1 MKVKNYRLQTE
12 IEQLSMDNQKNWF
25 TDYLKTLLESE
36 KPYYQKADYIA
47 LCFFELD
54 NKVNYLAS
62 EIKALTTQKKK
73 LEEAKRLG
81 LEITAKTLASYGI
94 DKMEGTVISS
104 LTLSPSKK
112 KLNRKISIKDPNKVM
127 ELGFVDFS
135 VDKKSIEI
143 ALNNEEDNAELL
155 QYIEVTET
163 SETISPK
170 LKINKK
176 RSVSKTEPI
185 VELLDDVA

>member
-12 IEQLSMDNQKNWF
+12 IEQLSIDKQKNWF
-25 TDYLKTLLESE
+25 TDYLKSLLESE

-54 NKVNYLAS
+54 NKVNYLSA
-62 EIKALTTQKKK
+62 EIKALTEQKKK
-73 LEEAKRLG
+73 LEDAKRLG

-94 DKMEGTVISS
+94 DKIEGTVISS

-112 KLNRKISIKDPNKVM
+112 RLNRKINIKDPHKVM

-135 VDKKSIEI
+135 VDKKAIEI
-143 ALNNEEDNAELL
+143 ALSEKEDNAELL
-155 QYIEVTET
+155 QYLEVTET
-163 SETISPK
+163 SETIAPK

-176 RSVSKTEPI
+176 RSVSKIEPI

>member
-1 MKVKNYRLQTE
+1 MQVKNYRLQSE
-12 IEQLSMDNQKNWF
+12 IEQLSIDKQKSWF
-25 TDYLKTLLESE
+25 TDYLKSLLESD

-54 NKVNYLAS
+54 NKVNYLSA
-62 EIKALTTQKKK
+62 EIKALTEQKKK
-73 LEEAKRLG
+73 LEDAKRLG

-104 LTLSPSKK
+104 LTLTPSKK
-112 KLNRKISIKDPNKVM
+112 KLNRKINIKDPNKVM

-135 VDKKSIEI
+135 VDKKAIEI
-143 ALNNEEDNAELL
+143 ALSEEEDNTELL
-155 QYIEVTET
+155 QYLDVTET
-163 SETISPK
+163 SETIASK

-176 RSVSKTEPI
+176 RSVSKIEPI

>member
-12 IEQLSMDNQKNWF
+12 IEHLSIDNQKSWF
-25 TDYLKTLLESE
+25 TDYLKSLLESD

-47 LCFFELD
+47 LCFMELN
-54 NKVNYLAS
+54 NKVDYLAH
-62 EIKALTTQKKK
+62 EIKILTTQKKK

-104 LTLSPSKK
+104 LTITPSKK
-112 KLNRKISIKDPNKVM
+112 KINRKINIKNPNKVM
-127 ELGFVDFS
+127 ELGFVEFS
-135 VDKKSIEI
+135 VDKKAIEE
-143 ALNNEEDNAELL
+143 ALNNGENTSELL
-155 QYIEVTET
+155 QYIEVTEIQEIT
-163 SETISPK
+163 TKK

-176 RSVSKTEPI
+176 RSSSKIEPI
-185 VELLDDVA
+185 VELLDNVA

>member
-1 MKVKNYRLQTE
+1 MKVKNYRLETE
-12 IEQLSMDNQKNWF
+12 IEHLSIDNQKSWF
-25 TDYLKTLLESE
+25 MDYLKSLLESD

-54 NKVNYLAS
+54 NKVNYLSA
-62 EIKALTTQKKK
+62 EIKALTEQKKK
-73 LEEAKRLG
+73 LEVAKHLG

-112 KLNRKISIKDPNKVM
+112 KFNRKISIKDPNKVM

-135 VDKKSIEI
+135 VDKKSIEM
-143 ALNNEEDNAELL
+143 ALNNEEYNAELL

-163 SETISPK
+163 SETIAPK
-170 LKINKK
+170 LKINKR
-176 RSVSKTEPI
+176 RSSLTTTES